1 MSTFTLPTIPAD
13 LDWQIAPLNWQLDAA
28 STLTI
33 AAGPK
38 TDWFIDPNGSFR
50 IGNAPNAL
58 FVTPDAD
65 FLLSAKVTV
74 DFAATYDAG
83 VLRIHEQDD
92 VWAKLCFEYSPQG
105 KPTIVSVVTRG
116 FSDDCNSVQITGNT
130 VYLRLARIGNAFAF
144 HYSLDGRS
152 GRLCVTSRSAIC
164 KIRALASPANRRPVK
179 AAPPR
184 LPTSSIKRRHW
195 PTSAAVTRPLDLFRR
210 RRGATPRDFRPHDR
224 RDFCAEQLNRMH
236 DLVVRQRPHA

>member
-1 MSTFTLPTIPAD
+1 MSKFTVPTIPAD
-13 LDWQIAPLNWQLDAA
+13 LDWQIPPLNWQLDSA

-58 FVTPDAD
+58 FVTQDAD
-65 FLLSAKVTV
+65 FLLSAQVTV

-83 VLRIHEQDD
+83 VLRIHERDD

-105 KPTIVSVVTRG
+105 HPTIVSVVTRG

-130 VYLRLARIGNAFAF
+130 VYLRLARIGSAFAF
-144 HYSLDGRS
+144 HYSLDGRYWS
-152 GRLCVTSRSAIC
+152 LVRYFTLGTLQNPSFGFSCQ
-164 KIRALASPANRRPVK
+164 SPTGQGCT
-179 AAPPR
+179 AAFADIQYQPR
-184 LPTSSIKRRHW
+184 TLT
-195 PTSAAVTRPLDLFRR
+195 DL
-210 RRGATPRDFRPHDR
+210 RGGA
-224 RDFCAEQLNRMH
+224 
-236 DLVVRQRPHA
+236 